1 MDTKTIIIIVI
12 ISIILLGGIYYTWQY
27 FTKKPVEE
35 NKLLENTNTDLEN
48 PLLEELT
55 NQDIHYEDTNAQPY
69 FDIDIGD
76 EYAGRVVMQLFDEEV
91 PKTCKNFR
99 YLCSKSL
106 FKEDKPTYQGTSFHR
121 IIKDFMIQG
130 GDVTNGDGT
139 GGYSIYGEK
148 FEDENFNLQ
157 HNQPG
162 LLSMANAGPDTNN
175 SQFFITLKETPWLDN
190 KHVVFGIVISGF
202 DIIKRMEEIPTDD
215 NDVPSQKVTITK
227 SGLLYPEK
235 IE

>member
-91 PKTCKNFR
+91 PKLVKLQIFM
-99 YLCSKSL
+99 
-106 FKEDKPTYQGTSFHR
+106 FK
-121 IIKDFMIQG
+121 
-130 GDVTNGDGT
+130 
-139 GGYSIYGEK
+139 K
-148 FEDENFNLQ
+148 F
-157 HNQPG
+157 
-162 LLSMANAGPDTNN
+162 
-175 SQFFITLKETPWLDN
+175 I
-190 KHVVFGIVISGF
+190 
-202 DIIKRMEEIPTDD
+202 
-215 NDVPSQKVTITK
+215 
-227 SGLLYPEK
+227 
-235 IE
+235 